1 MEYSDNNSYEDEEL
15 YLQATVEESCKESIL
30 ENRYKKWLNSDSE
43 LSNISS
49 IYRLEM
55 ENKDKK
61 ESENFGENK
70 NDEKNNVYG
79 NDQDKKSEK
88 EYDEEENI
96 ELEDNY
102 SQKKI
107 KEKKEEDIFS
117 EETFEDSNNIRKN
130 HTFVWSEGG
139 NDVKLTGSFSDWKI
153 QFQMTKDL
161 NDNSFKLQL
170 PLNNEIYQYKFI
182 VDGIWKFS
190 KNNPTT
196 EDENGNINNILDNT
210 KNVLVERKESKK
222 SEKKRNED
230 EKPKKTKKI
239 YKKAKTTKNKK
250 KSKISTKTKT
260 TKTRTS
266 TINKEKII
274 RNISIY
280 QSQYPSD
287 DDIVPLPLPNEPYFE
302 SFKLENF
309 SNQKSIGNI
318 KYYEFYD
325 RYCFSFEASSRP
337 IFVLGHVNL
346 NHLISVKQNNNSQ
359 ILKNS
364 MSFRYRE
371 KATTFIYYKYK

>member
-1 MEYSDNNSYEDEEL
+1 
-15 YLQATVEESCKESIL
+15 
-30 ENRYKKWLNSDSE
+30 
-43 LSNISS
+43 
-49 IYRLEM
+49 
-55 ENKDKK
+55 
-61 ESENFGENK
+61 
-70 NDEKNNVYG
+70 
-79 NDQDKKSEK
+79 
-88 EYDEEENI
+88 
-96 ELEDNY
+96 
-102 SQKKI
+102 
-107 KEKKEEDIFS
+107 
-117 EETFEDSNNIRKN
+117 
-130 HTFVWSEGG
+130 
-139 NDVKLTGSFSDWKI
+139 
-153 QFQMTKDL
+153 MTKDP

-250 KSKISTKTKT
+250 KSKIPTKTKT

-318 KYYEFYD
+318 KYYECECGTLFADATCQTEIRIED
-325 RYCFSFEASSRP
+325 R
-337 IFVLGHVNL
+337 
-346 NHLISVKQNNNSQ
+346 K
-359 ILKNS
+359 K
-364 MSFRYRE
+364 
-371 KATTFIYYKYK
+371 